1 MNPSAL
7 LSRAMVLSRVV
18 RHLSPYTE
26 FNTQHS
32 PSTLNVALDVS
43 LSFWVSLKPDLSL
56 GETVEGQEKG
66 DLVTAGTKG
75 D

>member
-1 MNPSAL
+1 MNPSTL
-7 LSRAMVLSRVV
+7 LSRAIVLSRAVS
-18 RHLSPYTE
+18 HLSPCTE

-32 PSTLNVALDVS
+32 PSTLNVVLDVS

-56 GETVEGQEKG
+56 GETVEGQENG
-66 DLVTAGTKG
+66 VLVTAGTKG